1 MNIRDMTIDQL
12 KEGIIRCKDR
22 LAWNNYGLM
31 KTKERVIAAKKQ
43 YEYELAKRRQ
53 NELEF
58 T

>member
-1 MNIRDMTIDQL
+1 MDITKMTIQQL
-12 KEGIIRCKDR
+12 EEGILRCKDR
-22 LAWNNYGLM
+22 LAWSNYGLM
-31 KTKERVIAAKKQ
+31 RTKERVLEAKKQ